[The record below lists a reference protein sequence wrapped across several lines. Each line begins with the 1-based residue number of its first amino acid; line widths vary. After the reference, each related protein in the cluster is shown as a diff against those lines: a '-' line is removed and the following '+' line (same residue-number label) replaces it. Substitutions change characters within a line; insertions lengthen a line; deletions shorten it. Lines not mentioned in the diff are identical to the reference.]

1 MKKVFEH
8 ISCKDKEFSRAEYE
22 SLRSEMNM
30 RVNMAYAHG
39 FTLATIM
46 LVFWAA
52 IFAFCKDLFDLA
64 TASDS
69 IIGKSA
75 IIDIII
81 VFAVVFFCS
90 IPCLLVYPFSVKYND
105 NIRQIVNIASY
116 LRVFY
121 EYPSMIRKEK
131 KTEEGT
137 AQVIGWEVLH
147 CNHNIPKGN
156 MLAFEYVII
165 AIGSIVLSTI
175 LGIALFGCIFGSTKL
190 FESPEHYLITQP
202 AVSYSI
208 CILGAVLCAGYLGFL
223 YRVARLC
230 RKHVKIDDL
239 FEKFGKKYFEVYLQE
254 AIDLKILSQ
263 DEAAELKEYM
273 CEAEKRDR
281 DIFCEL
287 KK

>member
-30 RVNMAYAHG
+30 RVSMGYSHG

-75 IIDIII
+75 IIDIPILLVI
-81 VFAVVFFCS
+81 VFFCS

-105 NIRQIVNIASY
+105 NIRQIVNIACF

-121 EYPSMIRKEK
+121 EYPSLIRNEK
-131 KTEEGT
+131 KTEEGK
-137 AQVIGWEVLH
+137 AQVIGWEMLH
-147 CNHNIPKGN
+147 CNHNIPQGN
-156 MLAFEYVII
+156 MLALEYVII
-165 AIGSIVLSTI
+165 SIGSIILSFVLGFTLFACVFGNEYLVARPVESY
-175 LGIALFGCIFGSTKL
+175 IA
-190 FESPEHYLITQP
+190 
-202 AVSYSI
+202 
-208 CILGAVLCAGYLGFL
+208 CILGVVACAGYLGFL
-223 YRVARLC
+223 CWVAYLC
-230 RKHVKIDDL
+230 KKQVKIDDL
-239 FEKFGKKYFEVYLQE
+239 FEKFGKKYFEIYLQE
-254 AIDLKILSQ
+254 AIELEILSQ
-263 DEAAELKEYM
+263 GEASELREYM
-273 CEAEKRDR
+273 SEATKRDK
-281 DIFCEL
+281 DIL
-287 KK
+287 